1 MPSANEFQRL
11 TAEAKVH
18 KDFLF
23 ARGEQWKAR
32 AIKAEA
38 EVQRLR
44 EHTDEK
50 DAGTLLRLAD
60 QTLSLAGTAV
70 RAQYL
75 ERQEDM
81 EQHFRNLAVNIK
93 AVSEELRALAARVIP
108 PGTGNRQGRPL
119 GAASGG
125 DPGFWDRLGVGEDGL
140 PVHLPMGVNEHG
152 QGPEDDS
159 AAFTYVC
166 WCGDTEC
173 PLTLA
178 LGHAWASGT
187 KANQEQE

>member
-1 MPSANEFQRL
+1 MS
-11 TAEAKVH
+11 
-18 KDFLF
+18 
-23 ARGEQWKAR
+23 
-32 AIKAEA
+32 
-38 EVQRLR
+38 
-44 EHTDEK
+44 EHTTEK
-50 DAGTLLRLAD
+50 DAGRIAD
-60 QTLSLAGTAV
+60 LCCGHLTCQNLVREAMAQAWDEGFDAG
-70 RAQYL
+70 
-75 ERQEDM
+75 ERDVFEHETFD
-81 EQHFRNLAVNIK
+81 EPCIVNPY
-93 AVSEELRALAARVIP
+93 RVIP